1 MRRTILLL
9 TLLALIAPATA
20 APAFDGKT
28 WWHTVQVLADDRYEG
43 RETGS
48 RGERGA
54 QDYLVGQLK
63 AFHVRPAGSHGYF
76 QPVELRS
83 RELDEAASSVA
94 LVRGA
99 DAQPLVIGE
108 DLVLST
114 RVELAPEVD
123 APLVFVGYGLR
134 VPELQHDDYAGLD
147 LKGKIAV
154 VFQGSPAAMPAAL
167 AAHYQSQAERWK
179 TLRAVGAI
187 GILAIPNP
195 AAMDI
200 PWSRI
205 ALNRSHPSM
214 VLAAP
219 GFDETAGGRF
229 AGIFNPAQADKLFA
243 GTGHTFAE
251 LAKAGAERAPLPTFA
266 LPLALRART
275 HLVTR
280 EVHSRNVVAVVPG
293 SDRAL
298 AHEYV
303 VLTAHLDHLGIG
315 QPING
320 DRINNGAMDNASGS
334 ALLLDLARALD
345 SSSPRP
351 KRSVLFVWVTAEEK
365 GLLGSRYFAS
375 HPTVPGP
382 QIVANIN
389 TDMFLPIVPLKVAT
403 VYGLAESDLG
413 DRATAAAARL
423 GVRVQADPEPLRNI
437 FIRSDQYNFI
447 KQGVPSLAMRVG
459 FDPGTPE
466 EKTFKDWLTAR
477 YHAPSDDTQQPVDL
491 AAAGAFEE
499 LTCQLTLDVAN
510 APERPRWKPDSF
522 FRRYAPAP

>member
-1 MRRTILLL
+1 MRPMTLLL
-9 TLLALIAPATA
+9 TLLAVA
-20 APAFDGKT
+20 APALAAPSFDGRS

-54 QDYLVGQLK
+54 QDYLVGRLK
-63 AFHVRPAGSHGYF
+63 ALHVRPAGTHGYF

-94 LVRGA
+94 LVRGG
-99 DAQPLVIGE
+99 DALPLVIGD

-114 RVELAPEVD
+114 RVELAPDVD

-134 VPELQHDDYAGLD
+134 VPELNHDDYAGLD

-154 VFQGSPAAMPAAL
+154 VFQGSPAAMPSAL

-187 GILAIPNP
+187 GILMIPNP

-214 VLAAP
+214 VLADPA
-219 GFDETAGGRF
+219 FDETAGGRF
-229 AGIFNPAQADKLFA
+229 GGTFNPAQADKLFA
-243 GTGHTFAE
+243 GTGHDFAE
-251 LAKAGAERAPLPTFA
+251 LAKAGAERGPLPTFA
-266 LPLALRART
+266 LPLALRAHTR
-275 HLVTR
+275 LVTR
-280 EVHSRNVVAVVPG
+280 AVHSRNVVAVVPG
-293 SDRAL
+293 RDRAL
-298 AHEYV
+298 AREYV
-303 VLTAHLDHLGIG
+303 VLTAHLDHLGVG

-334 ALLLDLARALD
+334 ALLLDLARTLD
-345 SSSPRP
+345 SSSQRPR
-351 KRSVLFVWVTAEEK
+351 RSVLFVWVTAEEK
-365 GLLGSRYFAS
+365 GLLGSRYFAN

-382 QIVANIN
+382 QLVANIN

-413 DRATAAAARL
+413 DLAAAAAARL
-423 GVRVQADPEPLRNI
+423 GIRVQADPEPLRNL

-459 FDPGTPE
+459 FDAGTPE
-466 EKTFKDWLTAR
+466 EKLFKDWLTAR
-477 YHAPSDDTQQPVDL
+477 YHAPSDDTLQPVDL

-499 LTCQLTLDVAN
+499 LTRQLTLDVAN
-510 APERPRWKPDSF
+510 APVRPRWKPDSF